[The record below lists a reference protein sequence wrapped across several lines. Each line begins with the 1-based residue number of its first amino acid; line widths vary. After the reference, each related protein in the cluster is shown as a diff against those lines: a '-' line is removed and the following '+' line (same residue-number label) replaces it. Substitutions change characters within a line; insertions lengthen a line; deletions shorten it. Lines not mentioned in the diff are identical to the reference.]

1 MKLLNYYKK
10 QSLTYDKERDKNE
23 YFKII
28 EDITKKA
35 LLDNIYLNKKIKV
48 LDIGCGTGRI
58 IGLFKNNKNIKA
70 YGIDITPSMLNIAKK
85 KLKSYKNITLLEG
98 NAESLPFKKNY
109 FDVVYSFKTLPH
121 VKDLDKAIKEVNRV
135 SKRNSMIFL
144 EFYNKKSMRRLTSN
158 IKTYTK
164 WHSVEEIVNLLNN
177 NNMKT
182 LKIYG
187 SRTIIPAEII
197 CRIPKINRI
206 IRKIENRLSLSKLNK
221 FSGYIIFVCRKNS
234 HN

>member
-10 QSLTYDKERDKNE
+10 QSLIYDKERDKNE

-35 LLDNIYLNKKIKV
+35 LLDNIYFNKEIKV

-58 IGLFKNNKNIKA
+58 ISLFKNNKNIKA

-85 KLKSYKNITLLEG
+85 KLKSYKNIALLEG
-98 NAESLPFKKNY
+98 NAENLPFKKNN

-121 VKDLDKAIKEVNRV
+121 IKDLGKAIKEINRV
-135 SKRNSMIFL
+135 SKRNSIIFL
-144 EFYNKKSMRRLTSN
+144 EFYNKNSIRKLTSN
-158 IKTYTK
+158 IKIYTK
-164 WHSVEEIVNLLNN
+164 WHSIEEIINLLNDN
-177 NNMKT
+177 N
-182 LKIYG
+182 LKMLKVYG
-187 SRTIIPAEII
+187 SRTIIPTEVI
-197 CRIPKINRI
+197 CRIPKINKI

-221 FSGYIIFVCRKNS
+221 FSGYVIFMCKKE
-234 HN
+234 